1 MSRPVKM
8 QKLEV
13 DVQQAPSAVETGLI
27 SEREFERSLSGEDVD
42 LGRGAVPLEPSD
54 HHTISSFVEPT
65 VSHTYDI
72 LNKELNFCAA
82 DKAGSAYITARI
94 SIGEVF
100 KRLGIKIEVI
110 DPKNTARTLKL
121 LQSEQFRGSVASPKA
136 QSSDSDSTV
145 VVREELKDVVAREL
159 ERLARYGPSRLVTAT
174 HPVDKSETTQY
185 GVKLTFH
192 GGKLACQV
200 RSMET
205 DRVTGTR
212 TLTQQ
217 EVARRVAAMLS
228 LSENDTVDFR
238 EAVKT
243 AKTYEPDDT
252 DNFLLRPHGNRGE
265 LELSVELPP
274 DEFTDESRVFSPV
287 GVLALA
293 AD

>member
-1 MSRPVKM
+1 M

-13 DVQQAPSAVETGLI
+13 DVQQAPVSVEAGLI
-27 SEREFERSLSGEDVD
+27 SNREFERSLSGEDVD

-54 HHTISSFVEPT
+54 HHTMSSFVEPT
-65 VSHTYDI
+65 VSHSYDV
-72 LNKELNFCAA
+72 LKKELNVSAA

-100 KRLGIKIEVI
+100 KRLGIKIEVT

-121 LQSEQFRGSVASPKA
+121 LQSEQFRGSVASPKG

-145 VVREELKDVVAREL
+145 VVRSELKDVVAREL
-159 ERLARYGPSRLVTAT
+159 ERLGRYGPSRLVTAA

-185 GVKLTFH
+185 GIKITFQ
-192 GGKLACQV
+192 GGKFACQV

-205 DRVTGTR
+205 GSVTGSQ
-212 TLTQQ
+212 TLAQQ
-217 EVARRVAAMLS
+217 DVARRVAAMLS
-228 LSENDTVDFR
+228 LSENDAVDFK

-243 AKTYEPDDT
+243 AKTYEPNES
-252 DNFLLRPHGNRGE
+252 DNFVLRPCLGNRGE
-265 LELSVELPP
+265 LELSIKLPP
-274 DEFTDESRVFSPV
+274 DEFTDGSPVFSPV
-287 GVLALA
+287 GVLAIA